1 MPGFRM
7 ARHGGGIGGDH
18 FPDEEVVAV
27 DQAVVVQAAREPG
40 MAFADRRRR
49 TCSAG
54 SGVMPKASNLSSSL
68 PVVEPSCSTCS
79 LSAVVGSLITA
90 HALRESGRA
99 VGKIVLYVGTP

>member
-1 MPGFRM
+1 M
-7 ARHGGGIGGDH
+7 ARHRCGAGGDH
-18 FPDEEVVAV
+18 LPNEEVVFV
-27 DQAVVVQAAREPG
+27 DQAVVVQPAFEVG

-68 PVVEPSCSTCS
+68 PVVEPTCSTCS